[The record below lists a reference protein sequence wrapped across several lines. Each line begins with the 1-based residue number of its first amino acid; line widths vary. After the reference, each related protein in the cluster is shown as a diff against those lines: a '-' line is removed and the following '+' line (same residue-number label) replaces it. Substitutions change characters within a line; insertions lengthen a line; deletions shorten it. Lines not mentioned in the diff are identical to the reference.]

1 MNSENLSKSKML
13 IGIQPTGWTND
24 DFPEIGDSTPY
35 QTILDQT
42 AASGFQGGS
51 TGHNYPTH
59 FPSLQVALET
69 RNLGITSTWVST
81 HFTIE
86 GQFETT
92 IKEVE
97 QQIDFLKAIG
107 AKDIVVAEFGNC
119 VQLSRT
125 KRVLKDRP
133 RFNEPEWYLLSTGLN
148 YIGQLAHNAGLRL
161 SFHPHVGTGVE
172 TAEDTDLL
180 MSITDPKYVNL
191 CVDTGHLYFAGSDP
205 VKVTL
210 QHIDR
215 IGHVHLKSVREEVRK
230 VAQNY
235 SFFQAIQSGIFT
247 VPGDPEGAVDTDAVI
262 DLLVENGYS
271 GWLAIEAEQDPSNA
285 DPLKM
290 AQTARRYLKQKL
302 GY

>member
-1 MNSENLSKSKML
+1 MS

-24 DFPEIGDSTPY
+24 DFPEIGNNTPY

-42 AASGFQGGS
+42 ASTGFTGGS

-59 FPSLQVALET
+59 FESLKHALDT

-86 GQFETT
+86 NAYDST
-92 IKEVE
+92 IAEVV
-97 QQIDFLKAIG
+97 QQINFLKEIG

-119 VQLSRT
+119 VQLDRT

-133 RFNEPEWYLLSTGLN
+133 HFNEPEWYRLCEGLN
-148 YIGQLAHNAGLRL
+148 EIGKMAQQEGLRL

-172 TAEDTDLL
+172 TAEDTDRL
-180 MSITDPKYVNL
+180 MEGTSPEFVHL

-205 VKVTL
+205 VAVTKKHL
-210 QHIDR
+210 SR
-215 IGHVHLKSVREEVRK
+215 IGHVHLKSVREEVRAA
-230 VAQNY
+230 AQDY
-235 SFFQAIQSGIFT
+235 SFYQAVMSGIFT
-247 VPGDPEGAVDTDAVI
+247 VPGDPEGAVDTDSVI
-262 DLLVENGYS
+262 DLLIESGYT
-271 GWLAIEAEQDPSNA
+271 GWLAVEAEQDPVKA
-285 DPLKM
+285 PPLQYAEM
-290 AQTARRYLKQKL
+290 ARNYLRDKL